1 MNWISKL
8 VKGKYDEKTQTIGKK
23 ESRKKRIGSKRNRS
37 NREKEPIKLNSLT

>member
-23 ESRKKRIGSKRNRS
+23 ESQKKDWFK
-37 NREKEPIKLNSLT
+37 KK